1 MAFVEPNSGDDQDQ
15 KDKVLPFESIEQD
28 NRNLIKEIM
37 KKYIVFALLFTLLF
51 PTTSFSAVKKP
62 AAKSVVKKPIAKK
75 PVVKKPVV
83 KKVVAKPTPT
93 PSPSP
98 VVEAPKVL
106 EPTSTPSSPVIYRVE
121 KGKWQGWSFRV
132 NAEGIT
138 ERKEGAIWTSTYLRP
153 ESDFD
158 PIRVKAYKAIVE
170 AKKSTEI
177 VNTVFEF
184 YFGPNVDPTVVETYK
199 KYFLAS
205 LKYWDEFIP
214 KGTKLPVL
222 VVSEKDREFAKQ
234 SLAKILS
241 NNNDYLEAYAG
252 LERELKPFDGPDG
265 INWSGGGSV
274 SQYPGLFLYRG
285 VVCSC
290 FKGENV
296 LMYNVSHEVTHF
308 FQFASTLNVRKQ
320 NFRPDPADSS
330 KWIEIEIQ
338 YPQNLLE
345 GSANTFGSSITADYL
360 GWYSDQMDW
369 HLGRFKKDHPEFKIA
384 TVTDAIRVIKA
395 TQSYVDNADNTRT
408 QAGYP
413 LGQLLYEFYLSKY
426 GFQKYI
432 DLHTQLELL
441 RKYDQAFLENIGK
454 TAEEFYIEAAPY
466 VLEAFNAINN

>member
-1 MAFVEPNSGDDQDQ
+1 M
-15 KDKVLPFESIEQD
+15 
-28 NRNLIKEIM
+28 M
-37 KKYIVFALLFTLLF
+37 KKYAVLALSFTLLF
-51 PTTSFSAVKKP
+51 PTTSSSAPKKP
-62 AAKSVVKKPIAKK
+62 AAKSVVKKPAA
-75 PVVKKPVV
+75 
-83 KKVVAKPTPT
+83 KKVVAKKVAVKPTPT

-98 VVEAPKVL
+98 SAVVEAPKVV
-106 EPTSTPSSPVIYRVE
+106 EPTSTPVTPIIYRVE

-132 NAEGIT
+132 NAEGVI

-170 AKKSTEI
+170 SKKSTKI

-184 YFGPNVDPTVVETYK
+184 YFGPNVDATVVETYK
-199 KYFLAS
+199 KYLLES

-214 KGTKLPVL
+214 RGSKLPVL
-222 VVSEKDREFAKQ
+222 VVSEKDRDFAKQ
-234 SLAKILS
+234 SLAKILT
-241 NNNDYLEAYAG
+241 NTYDYQEVYTRLEQ
-252 LERELKPFDGPDG
+252 ELKPFDGPNG
-265 INWSGGGSV
+265 KNWSGGGSV
-274 SQYPGLFLYRG
+274 TQVSGQFLYRG

-296 LMYNVSHEVTHF
+296 LMYNVPHEVTHF
-308 FQFASTLNVRKQ
+308 FQLSVTPNVRKQ
-320 NFRPDPADSS
+320 NFRQDPNDSS

-338 YPQNLLE
+338 YPMNMLE
-345 GSANTFGSSITADYL
+345 GSANTFGSAITADYL

-369 HLGRFKKDHPEFKIA
+369 HLGRFKNDHPEFKIA
-384 TVTDAIRVIKA
+384 TVTDAIKVIKA
-395 TQSYVDNADNTRT
+395 TQSYVDNADNART

-413 LGQLLYEFYLSKY
+413 VGQLLYEFYLSKY

-432 DLHTQLELL
+432 DLHTQLEFL
-441 RKYDQAFLENIGK
+441 RKYDQAFLATIGK